1 MTHRDDGVEVASD
14 DTPNERTDGND
25 ADFGQG
31 RSAPGRPI
39 DQNADQTT
47 GRHVGASGR
56 DDRPDDRAPCAG
68 SGVTGAD
75 DGFGA
80 DLGLGDRGPLPEAE
94 VLPTIITAPPP
105 NSFAAVLR
113 NGAFLRLW
121 IAQAISQTA
130 NNMINFAL
138 LLRVRE
144 IVEIHGLGQ
153 ANTAISLVILAFSL
167 PSVLF
172 GPIAGAVADRVN
184 RRTLM
189 AVVNVARGVAVLAL
203 LLIQP
208 EWQVETILVAHY
220 VGTFLFGIAG
230 QFFAPAQGATIPSLV
245 PRTQLLSANALFN
258 LTFTAAQLLGFA
270 TVGPILVKL
279 IGLDNVLALTVV
291 VFLGC
296 SALVM
301 TLPKSVAT
309 TAVAVTSAGGAF
321 VSPVARLWEDIK
333 EGLVYI
339 LQDSMLI
346 RAIGHLTLAATTF
359 LMVAALG
366 PEFVTGVVGLPKED
380 IGYVVAPA
388 GFGVLVGVLI
398 VGRVSARVERS
409 TLINWSMVVAGL
421 MILMTALSR
430 EALSLAWSGGEVPVA
445 LVVAVVGCLTAAL
458 GICNAFILVPAQT
471 VLQERSHEHIR
482 ARVYATFF
490 TISNTVSFVPIFFA
504 AASADLFGVVQVLTF
519 VGLSLMALGAWSVL
533 HGRTVEAAMWRRIRT
548 RQRQGPETVDA
559 GADESS

>member
-1 MTHRDDGVEVASD
+1 MTRLVGDPGGNVAPDG
-14 DTPNERTDGND
+14 
-25 ADFGQG
+25 
-31 RSAPGRPI
+31 PG
-39 DQNADQTT
+39 
-47 GRHVGASGR
+47 
-56 DDRPDDRAPCAG
+56 PDD
-68 SGVTGAD
+68 D
-75 DGFGA
+75 I
-80 DLGLGDRGPLPEAE
+80 LGLARGDRGPLPEAE
-94 VLPTIITAPPP
+94 PLPTIITAPPP

-172 GPIAGAVADRVN
+172 GPIAGVVADRVN
-184 RRTLM
+184 RRHLM
-189 AVVNVARGVAVLAL
+189 AVVNVARGVAVLSL
-203 LLIQP
+203 LFIRP
-208 EWQVETILVAHY
+208 EWQVETILLAHY

-245 PRTQLLSANALFN
+245 PRAQLMSANALFN

-270 TVGPILVKL
+270 TVGPILVK
-279 IGLDNVLALTVV
+279 IFGLDAVLAFTVV

-296 SALVM
+296 AALVM
-301 TLPKSVAT
+301 TLPKSTNGAGAM
-309 TAVAVTSAGGAF
+309 AVVGPAGGT
-321 VSPVARLWEDIK
+321 VVHPVARLWEDIK

-339 LQDSMLI
+339 LQDTMLM

-388 GFGVLVGVLI
+388 GVGVLVGVLI
-398 VGRVSARVERS
+398 VGRVSARVERA
-409 TLINWSMVVAGL
+409 TLINWSMLVAGL
-421 MILMTALSR
+421 MILLTALSR
-430 EALSLAWSGGEVPVA
+430 EALSLSWPGGDVPVVFE
-445 LVVAVVGCLTAAL
+445 VVVVGCLTATL

-471 VLQERSHEHIR
+471 VLQERSHENIR

-504 AASADLFGVVQVLTF
+504 AAFADLFGVVQVLTA
-519 VGLSLMALGAWSVL
+519 VGLLLMTLGAWSVL

-548 RQRQGPETVDA
+548 RRRQGPETVDA
-559 GADESS
+559 GEETV